1 MTVKYSVYKFS
12 MQTKNDLLVYDFEI
26 DISQETLLFKILT
39 FVKKININQSFD
51 CSWCENSL
59 YMYSLQKVQL
69 WSSII
74 LSASIF
80 SQV

>member
-39 FVKKININQSFD
+39 FVKKNQHKSVIR
-51 CSWCENSL
+51 L
-59 YMYSLQKVQL
+59 
-69 WSSII
+69 
-74 LSASIF
+74 
-80 SQV
+80 